1 MEGIGQVLAR
11 QTGSSD
17 ASEMP
22 TRVSPSPL
30 DTFSP
35 LPTRELPTTAGTD
48 AETSLVP
55 ELLLGLA
62 SASDAREAAPPG
74 SRECSMPENAARE
87 EEAPQQLPSPRASA
101 HEQAPEP
108 LRPELLRPKSSAPGL
123 PVLEAALHECAAA
136 ADALRSMG
144 ADEARLFGFVA
155 AADFAGRVEE
165 ISRSLEYLQ
174 VVAAQAVERT
184 RKEAQQTSPGSSEF
198 GAGPGW
204 RTGWTEPEPGSEVAP
219 GSEVGPVSDVGPG
232 LDVAPVSVGEARSM
246 SAGAS
251 VRRAGSVIGPG
262 PVTEAGSVTGAGS
275 GGRASDSVSP
285 LDDGYRTAAEF
296 LRARLRIS
304 IGEARRRLALAPD
317 VLPQTGMAGQQ
328 IPARREVLADALS
341 SALVPSR
348 SATIISTALD
358 TVRQFTDEDTITRM
372 EHALTTTAMESDPDF
387 VAKMTKRWT
396 DVIDQDGA
404 EPSEEVLRQLQG
416 AFLRRRRR
424 HGLHHLEIFATA
436 EQYETLTTAM
446 NTATNPRLTT
456 GNNPTGK
463 KPTGPDLDRRSRA
476 QKLLNGLV
484 GACALAMTTGKL
496 PSNGGLRPQL
506 TVTIDHRDLFEQLT
520 HNSRPSD
527 HGNTGAALN
536 PLSTGT
542 ATFTGPI
549 HPNTIRKI
557 ACDADIIPV
566 LLGTDSRVLD
576 IGRTTRIFPP
586 HIRKAI
592 TARDR
597 GCAFPDCTIPAPWCE
612 AHHTTYWS
620 HGGTTST
627 NNGTL
632 LCSHHHHLIHKEQ
645 WRIDITT
652 GVPWFI
658 PPPHLDPQQTPRRN
672 HHHTPQRT

>member
-1 MEGIGQVLAR
+1 MGAIGQVVAR
-11 QTGSSD
+11 
-17 ASEMP
+17 
-22 TRVSPSPL
+22 R
-30 DTFSP
+30 
-35 LPTRELPTTAGTD
+35 AG
-48 AETSLVP
+48 
-55 ELLLGLA
+55 
-62 SASDAREAAPPG
+62 
-74 SRECSMPENAARE
+74 
-87 EEAPQQLPSPRASA
+87 SPRADA
-101 HEQAPEP
+101 
-108 LRPELLRPKSSAPGL
+108 LLRQRSLSVPVRTAALRGSTAADTLAGSSRGAGLLPGLESLSGLPEFSTGDGVKSLDAAPGL
-123 PVLEAALHECAAA
+123 PLVLA
-136 ADALRSMG
+136 ADIKRRESLIEGGRPSPGAVGEPLEQASEALGLLRESVV
-144 ADEARLFGFVA
+144 DEARLFGFVE

-184 RKEAQQTSPGSSEF
+184 RKEAQQASPGAS
-198 GAGPGW
+198 GW
-204 RTGWTEPEPGSEVAP
+204 RTGWTEPEPASETPASSVNAAMSSEVCSFPDAATAA
-219 GSEVGPVSDVGPG
+219 GVS
-232 LDVAPVSVGEARSM
+232 
-246 SAGAS
+246 
-251 VRRAGSVIGPG
+251 
-262 PVTEAGSVTGAGS
+262 T
-275 GGRASDSVSP
+275 VSP
-285 LDDGYRTAAEF
+285 LDDGYRNAAEF

-304 IGEARRRLALAPD
+304 IGEARRRLALAAD
-317 VLPQTGMAGQQ
+317 VVPQTGMAGQQ
-328 IPARREVLADALS
+328 IPARREVLADALA

-358 TVRQFTDEDTITRM
+358 QVRQLTDEDTITRM

-387 VAKMTKRWT
+387 VARMTKRWT
-396 DVIDQDGA
+396 DRIDQDGA

-456 GNNPTGK
+456 GS
-463 KPTGPDLDRRSRA
+463 KPSGPDLDRRSRA

-506 TVTIDHRDLFEQLT
+506 TVTIDHRDLFEQV
-520 HNSRPSD
+520 ND
-527 HGNTGAALN
+527 HQRLSTGPAGNR
-536 PLSTGT
+536 LSTGT

-592 TARDR
+592 TARDC

-620 HGGTTST
+620 YGGTTST

>member
-11 QTGSSD
+11 RTGPSD

-22 TRVSPSPL
+22 RRVSPSPL

-35 LPTRELPTTAGTD
+35 LPTRERPTTAGTD

-62 SASDAREAAPPG
+62 SAPDARESAPPG
-74 SRECSMPENAARE
+74 SRECSTPENAARE
-87 EEAPQQLPSPRASA
+87 EEVPQQLPSPRASVP
-101 HEQAPEP
+101 ERAPVL
-108 LRPELLRPKSSAPGL
+108 LRPESSAPRL

-136 ADALRSMG
+136 ADALRSLA
-144 ADEARLFGFVA
+144 ADEARLFGFVE

-184 RKEAQQTSPGSSEF
+184 RKEAQQASPGSSAF

-204 RTGWTEPEPGSEVAP
+204 RTGWTEPEPVSETPASAAA
-219 GSEVGPVSDVGPG
+219 G
-232 LDVAPVSVGEARSM
+232 ARSI

-251 VRRAGSVIGPG
+251 VGG
-262 PVTEAGSVTGAGS
+262 AGSVTGMESATPAGSVVGAGS
-275 GGRASDSVSP
+275 GGRAADSTVSP
-285 LDDGYRTAAEF
+285 LDDGYRNAAEF

-328 IPARREVLADALS
+328 IPARREVLADALA

-358 TVRQFTDEDTITRM
+358 TVRQLTDEDTITRM

-456 GNNPTGK
+456 GTKPTDD

-520 HNSRPSD
+520 HNSRPSNHSNTGTHGD
-527 HGNTGAALN
+527 HGNTRAALN
-536 PLSTGT
+536 
-542 ATFTGPI
+542 
-549 HPNTIRKI
+549 
-557 ACDADIIPV
+557 
-566 LLGTDSRVLD
+566 
-576 IGRTTRIFPP
+576 
-586 HIRKAI
+586 
-592 TARDR
+592 
-597 GCAFPDCTIPAPWCE
+597 
-612 AHHTTYWS
+612 
-620 HGGTTST
+620 
-627 NNGTL
+627 
-632 LCSHHHHLIHKEQ
+632 
-645 WRIDITT
+645 
-652 GVPWFI
+652 
-658 PPPHLDPQQTPRRN
+658 
-672 HHHTPQRT
+672 